1 MVAART
7 RWVRW
12 SRVIGAYKDVVLWT
26 VSEVVQTEVDWF
38 IIVAIINVVA
48 ILLKPVEGL
57 LRTIRAIRII
67 PGEIIRRFWATAT
80 CLR

>member
-7 RWVRW
+7 RWVRR

-26 VSEVVQTEVDWF
+26 VWEVVRNVVGRG
-38 IIVAIINVVA
+38 IIVALEKVVA

-67 PGEIIRRFWATAT
+67 PGEIIRRFWATTT